1 MKTYL
6 NCHIVTNHLQQYLQ
20 FSAKLKSSKNCQVQ
34 IYSNKPIASHS
45 VSKDVLTSLCL
56 LRYIMDVNRR
66 HAWDLTVSSVMQEGD
81 FLWCGSLKHQSNNTS
96 RSHPWFLGSEN
107 YLFCRTFCP
116 TSDPRPTPAWT
127 SWQKTWWAVSVASVS
142 ASGRPPFTFSRSIFD
157 LATMSSRCSGIFN

>member
-81 FLWCGSLKHQSNNTS
+81 FLWCGSLIPSLISGIWKLFVLQDILPHLGPETDACMNILTENLMSS
-96 RSHPWFLGSEN
+96 LGSQRVSLRKTAVHILQI
-107 YLFCRTFCP
+107 YLRF
-116 TSDPRPTPAWT
+116 SNDV
-127 SWQKTWWAVSVASVS
+127 QSVLRYLQLTNVEKK
-142 ASGRPPFTFSRSIFD
+142 
-157 LATMSSRCSGIFN
+157 